1 MRRRRYRPGAR
12 SRPSPTRGY
21 PWSRPNPTPDAGSV
35 RLAHAPTVCYPC
47 CAAQR
52 NALRRDVPD
61 SVRHR
66 DAYSVPHAGLHD
78 DPCQPVPE
86 HAHPHTD
93 ARALLDAYGDCHFH
107 AVRDAHSVRGAY
119 PVPYAISNAVPDAK
133 AHRHS
138 ESVGPIDRRHG

>member
-1 MRRRRYRPGAR
+1 MRRRRYRPSAR
-12 SRPSPTRGY
+12 SRPGPTRGHR
-21 PWSRPNPTPDAGSV
+21 WRHPNPTPHAGGV
-35 RLAHAPTVCYPC
+35 RLAYAPTVCYPC
-47 CAAQR
+47 CVAQR

-66 DAYSVPHAGLHD
+66 VADSVPHGGLHD
-78 DPCQPVPE
+78 DPCQPVRE

-93 ARALLDAYGDCHFH
+93 AWAFLDAGADCRLH
-107 AVRDAHSVRGAY
+107 AVRDADSIRGAY
-119 PVPYAISNAVPDAK
+119 SVSYAISNALSDAK